1 MDLIPMSILGNMCF
15 WNYEN
20 APDEFKVYMFPK
32 NWVMFIS
39 DETFVNALNVKGG
52 CIVVLKTKEEGQDE
66 LPINIR

>member
-1 MDLIPMSILGNMCF
+1 
-15 WNYEN
+15 
-20 APDEFKVYMFPK
+20 MFPK

-66 LPINIR
+66 LPINS